1 MAATDLNTVRS
12 TIEARLATELAS
24 SPVIPVIFNK
34 MAFDSTTEDTFV
46 QCLTSFGAN
55 EYLTQGDTSAA
66 TNNIVGLVVLNIFT
80 EEGIGAGS
88 NYTICKRLRDLYN
101 RVTGSNVIFD
111 SPFGPEVF
119 ASREK
124 FPTATLNSPP
134 FIEPPKASRPIAKL
148 LPSVSALS

>member
-24 SPVIPVIFNK
+24 SPVIPVIFNN

-46 QCLTSFGAN
+46 QCLTSFCAN

-66 TNNIVGLVVLNIFT
+66 TNNVVGLVVLNIFT

-101 RVTGSNVIFD
+101 RVTVSNVIFD
-111 SPFGPEVF
+111 SPVGPEVF
-119 ASREK
+119 ASSPEGK
-124 FPTATLNSPP
+124 FQTQIRITFNVYEDL
-134 FIEPPKASRPIAKL
+134 
-148 LPSVSALS
+148 